1 MKLTDTLA
9 KILQENSINHVFGLQ
24 GGAVVHIFDSIEK
37 KKIGVTYTNHE
48 QSAALA
54 AVAKSWPITFI
65 ALAISI
71 GIQAGTQSLISNSVG
86 AKENKLASLYVA
98 QSITLAI
105 IISIFVTLFGL
116 NFSEFLLKIMGSSQ
130 ESIILTRE
138 YLDIIFYGSIIIL
151 VQLSLNGTLS
161 AQGDTKSYRN
171 ILIISFFLN
180 IILNPL
186 FIFGYGVIP
195 GFGIAGLAISTLI
208 AQAVGV
214 FYLIYKV
221 YCCKLKKFLYFECF
235 VPKINFLFNILKQ
248 SVPIMFTMLM
258 IMFGIFNIFYFVGQ
272 FGELATAGYGTAVRI
287 EQVLLLPVIGLN
299 TAVLSIAGQNYGAKY
314 FNRIKEVYGKALTF
328 GSGFMVIAGI
338 IIYFSSSFVISL
350 FTNDLEVIKSGA
362 LYLQVAALIGPIYP
376 VFFITSALFQ
386 AVKLPILSLY
396 MTIIRLTL
404 IPFLSLWYV
413 INIKEG
419 EYQDIFYTIMATN
432 WLMGIAVL
440 SFIPFFLRKKLKMSF
455 KQLFVF

>member
-1 MKLTDTLA
+1 MNITK
-9 KILQENSINHVFGLQ
+9 
-24 GGAVVHIFDSIEK
+24 DSIWSLLIK
-37 KKIGVTYTNHE
+37 VTVPASTGSLFMTFYNLVDTFFAGKISPE
-48 QSAALA
+48 ALA

-71 GIQAGTQSLISNSVG
+71 GVQAGTQSLISNSVG

-151 VQLSLNGTLS
+151 VQLSLNGTLA

-180 IILNPL
+180 IFLNPL
-186 FIFGYGVIP
+186 FIFGYGIIP
-195 GFGIAGLAISTLI
+195 AFGIAGLAISTLI
-208 AQAVGV
+208 AQGVGV
-214 FYLIYKV
+214 LYLIYKV
-221 YCCKLKKFLYFECF
+221 YCCKLKNFLYLQCF
-235 VPKINFLFNILKQ
+235 IPKTNLLINLFKQ

-258 IMFGIFNIFYFVGQ
+258 IMFGVFNIFYFVGQ
-272 FGELATAGYGTAVRI
+272 FGELSTAGYGTAVRI

-299 TAVLSIAGQNYGAKY
+299 TAVLTIAGQNYGAKF
-314 FNRIKEVYGKALTF
+314 FNRIKEVYAKALFF
-328 GSGFMVIAGI
+328 GSGFMIIAGV
-338 IIYFSSSFVISL
+338 IIYLSSSLVISF
-350 FTNDLEVIKSGA
+350 FTTDQEVIMSGA
-362 LYLQVAALIGPIYP
+362 LYLKVAALIGPIYP

-386 AVKLPILSLY
+386 ALKLAIYSLY

-413 INIKEG
+413 INIRGG
-419 EYQDIFYTIMATN
+419 EYQDIFYTIMVTN

-440 SFIPFFLRKKLKMSF
+440 FFIPFLLRKKLRMSF
-455 KQLFVF
+455 KKLFAS

>member
-1 MKLTDTLA
+1 MNITK
-9 KILQENSINHVFGLQ
+9 
-24 GGAVVHIFDSIEK
+24 DSIWSLLI
-37 KKIGVTYTNHE
+37 KITVPASTGSLFMTFYNLVDTFFAGKISPE
-48 QSAALA
+48 ALA

-71 GIQAGTQSLISNSVG
+71 GVQAGTQSLISNSVG

-151 VQLSLNGTLS
+151 VQLSLNGTLA

-180 IILNPL
+180 IFLNPL
-186 FIFGYGVIP
+186 FIFGYGIIP
-195 GFGIAGLAISTLI
+195 AFGIAGLAISTLI
-208 AQAVGV
+208 AQGVGV
-214 FYLIYKV
+214 LYLIYKV
-221 YCCKLKKFLYFECF
+221 YCCKLKKFLYSQCF
-235 VPKINFLFNILKQ
+235 IPKINLLINLFKQ

-258 IMFGIFNIFYFVGQ
+258 IMFGVFNIFYFVGQ
-272 FGELATAGYGTAVRI
+272 FGELSTAGYGTAVRI

-299 TAVLSIAGQNYGAKY
+299 TAVLTIAGQNYGAKF
-314 FNRIKEVYGKALTF
+314 FNRIKEVYGKALFF
-328 GSGFMVIAGI
+328 GSGFMMIAGV
-338 IIYFSSSFVISL
+338 IIYLSSSLVISF
-350 FTNDLEVIKSGA
+350 FTTDQEVIRSGA
-362 LYLQVAALIGPIYP
+362 LYLKVAALIGPIYP

-386 AVKLPILSLY
+386 ALKLAIYSLY

-413 INIKEG
+413 INIRGG
-419 EYQDIFYTIMATN
+419 EYQDIFYTIMVTN

-440 SFIPFFLRKKLKMSF
+440 FFIPFLLRKKLRMSF
-455 KQLFVF
+455 KKLFAS